1 MVSSAYFI
9 KCVNPNGHSF
19 LNCEIQNFAVVAKRP
34 FLTLHWNTKFHS
46 CTQTAI
52 RFFAA
57 KWKILKLR
65 RRPFRFFLRNTKI
78 VKTAPKRLFVFF
90 YNETENIE
98 SCTQTYGSHLSHIF
112 EKPSISIEKPSFS
125 IE

>member
-1 MVSSAYFI
+1 MRKS
-9 KCVNPNGHSF
+9 
-19 LNCEIQNFAVVAKRP
+19 KRP
-34 FLTLHWNTKFHS
+34 FVFE
-46 CTQTAI
+46 
-52 RFFAA
+52 
-57 KWKILKLR
+57 
-65 RRPFRFFLRNTKI
+65 LRNTKFCSCSQTAI
-78 VKTAPKRLFVFF
+78 PYFTLKYEISQLHSNGQSFFCSKMENFETTETAMSFFFFTKHKNFENCTKTTVRLF